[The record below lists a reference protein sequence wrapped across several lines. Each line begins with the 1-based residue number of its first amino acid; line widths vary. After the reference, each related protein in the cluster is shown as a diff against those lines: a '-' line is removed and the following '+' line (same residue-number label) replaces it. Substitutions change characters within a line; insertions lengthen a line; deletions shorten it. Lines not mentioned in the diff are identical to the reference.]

1 MTDVSTTCAVI
12 IFRVKY
18 SQPLDE
24 IRPEE
29 MNSSLREPKSIQ
41 GIKSIMTS
49 NLNLKT
55 RYIKLLSTTF
65 TPSSLLQ
72 W

>member
-24 IRPEE
+24 VRPEE
-29 MNSSLREPKSIQ
+29 MNSSLREPKSAQ
-41 GIKSIMTS
+41 DVKSIMTS

-55 RYIKLLSTTF
+55 
-65 TPSSLLQ
+65 
-72 W
+72 